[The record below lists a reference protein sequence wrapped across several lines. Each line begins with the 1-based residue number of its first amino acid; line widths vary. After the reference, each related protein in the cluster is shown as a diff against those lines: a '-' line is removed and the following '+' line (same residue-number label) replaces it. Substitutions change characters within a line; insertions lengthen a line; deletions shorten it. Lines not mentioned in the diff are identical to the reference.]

1 MENKRK
7 KLDASSVAI
16 ADAIIEFSKGVKE
29 IKKMKMEMTKRIAT

>member
-7 KLDASSVAI
+7 KLDASSSTIV
-16 ADAIIEFSKGVKE
+16 DAIIEFSKGVKE